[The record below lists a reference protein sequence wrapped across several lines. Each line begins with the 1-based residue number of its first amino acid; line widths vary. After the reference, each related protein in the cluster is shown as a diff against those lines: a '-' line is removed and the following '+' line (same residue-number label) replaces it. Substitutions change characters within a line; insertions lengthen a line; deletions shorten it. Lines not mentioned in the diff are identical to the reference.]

1 MVFIKNWWRC
11 KKYDKQRSDICIIK
25 SNNSH
30 LPYKSVIVLFLFLLS
45 KERSTARNLLSEI
58 NSTKKE
64 ALQFI
69 DSIDQTKGNSLW
81 PNIKPKL
88 FYDNLKLNLEKPAS
102 FYPGRSTNFCAYGA
116 LSYLVM
122 EKDPLGYVK
131 FMNELYE
138 KGEAS
143 FNKNHFKPSI
153 EVMKAAGYLK
163 FKGVLDIRHAEQMW
177 FLVLADKYKG
187 YLNFFDKRFDEGD
200 ENTFWAATNLA
211 KFDRMV
217 SKLCNTHVKAVGSD
231 LIKPWVKDP
240 YAYLVKRID
249 SNLVSLYINN
259 RIIHKKNHD
268 KVKFSIP
275 THFIILRQ
283 IRKEGNMVTLRYWD
297 YGGETEMQIP
307 ARTLKKII
315 FGIIIIDK

>member
-1 MVFIKNWWRC
+1 LIK
-11 KKYDKQRSDICIIK
+11 QGSDICIINL
-25 SNNSH
+25 NNFH
-30 LPYKSVIVLFLFLLS
+30 LPYKPFILLFLFLLS
-45 KERSTARNLLSEI
+45 KEKGIAGNLLSEI

-64 ALQFI
+64 ALEFI
-69 DSIDQTKGNSLW
+69 DKIDQTKENSLW

-88 FYDNLKLNLEKPAS
+88 FYDNLKLNLEKPGS

-131 FMNELYE
+131 FMNELYD
-138 KGEAS
+138 KGEAI
-143 FNKNHFKPSI
+143 FNNNHFKPSSA
-153 EVMKAAGYLK
+153 VMKSAGTLK

-177 FLVLADKYKG
+177 FLVLADKFKG
-187 YLNFFDKRFDEGD
+187 YLNFFDKKFNEGD
-200 ENTFWAATNLA
+200 ENSFWAATNLS

-217 SKLCNTHVKAVGSD
+217 NKMCGVHVKAVGSD

-240 YAYLVKRID
+240 YSYLSKRID
-249 SNLVSLYINN
+249 SNIVSLYINN

-268 KVKFSIP
+268 KIKFSIP

-283 IRKEGNMVTLRYWD
+283 ISKENNMITLRYWD
-297 YGGETEMQIP
+297 YGGETQMQVSP
-307 ARTLKKII
+307 NTLKKII
-315 FGIIIIDK
+315 FGIITIDK